1 MNQSLKFLLKK
12 ILIPLGIVFLTLI
25 FVGFVSF
32 YFLID
37 DNLDSIKTKIFE
49 QVQEKIGHEFT
60 VDSLEADWK
69 IINPS
74 LTLYNVSIFNHDKS
88 QSLNIEKIQADI
100 SWLSLIRLS
109 PVFDEIAIHQPVLD
123 IKKGKNGSLFVNG
136 IKVDHEKDTGFSN
149 WLLNQDDIVI
159 YGATISWLDMTKTSE
174 ILRLSDLNLHYGSS
188 KLFSYINRRT
198 FNVSTK
204 SSHGTPHKIRLDGY
218 IDISTIANI
227 KTSDGQI
234 NISFEELDLETMKL
248 WTEDFS
254 EIKSGN
260 ADAVIRLDIN
270 NGLIDGINSKLNID
284 SLTWLTKEN
293 KTVIINE
300 LSGLI
305 GWRKNKEYSSVK
317 LTELNTNLENGPKF
331 KDAKIEL
338 EVDYKNKLRQIS
350 LDINRLNLDATN
362 KFIQKLPS
370 SLTNIQTKYSSISPS
385 GVLTNLKLHWE
396 KNKIFSLGTNVLDV
410 SFMPFENT
418 PGISGITG
426 EIKID
431 NQKGYIKSVSKS
443 IAITDGAI
451 FRGLLEFDQFSG
463 IISWNNNAYNFKDV
477 NIKNND
483 FQAEID
489 GDYFHGKQDKR
500 SIDMDV
506 NISNIVISELKKY
519 YPKQLGEKILHWL
532 DTSLLK
538 GVARNTAIKINGKL
552 TDFPFV
558 DENNMPD
565 QGKGLFTVSSSVKN
579 SFIEYGKGWP
589 ELDAFD
595 FNIMVNNNY
604 IKLIGLEGNLQ
615 GNNIKNMEVIIDSF
629 DIEEPIM
636 KVNVI
641 LDSPVNKIIN
651 AINNSPLKRSMKGVT
666 KKMVGQGP
674 GELNVSLETP
684 MNDVDNIQFTG
695 TYDFQGS
702 SIQNEEVGIPA
713 LENIYGVLEF
723 DNDSISIKKANATLY
738 SSPIGIKL
746 ITKSDINQFNVKGI
760 FSSEFIEMV
769 LGSQFSNKIDGQAS
783 WSAEINLFDD
793 KSDIQVSSDM
803 LGLSIKSLGT
813 LNKTADESVS
823 FYFSKKS
830 MSKNTEKIN
839 FQYGKSITAEIDRER
854 GGDGKFINKVGL
866 ISINSPNNIMPKSG
880 VRLIANLDH
889 INVDDYLGFMG
900 DGSDSFLTEASLLIK
915 ELNFLSYT
923 VHNASIKYLP
933 TKDPIKYMSQKA
945 STIIKIDSNEVSGN
959 LSWNRNKNLLI
970 AELKK
975 VHLITETKEDSK
987 IVKTMTN
994 PPKLD
999 VKINSLKVDNE
1010 DYDYVEFR
1018 GGKVDSAWNIDH
1030 FLINRG
1036 NAPISGDGYWSSES
1050 ESPQTS
1056 INFDWKIP
1064 SAEHTLD
1071 KLGYP
1076 NLIKNG
1082 KNGNL
1087 TGNLNWDGSPFNF
1100 DSNKISGNFLLRIAD
1115 GTILESEPGVARLF
1129 GLLTLQNLPRRLSLD
1144 FSDIFRKGFI
1154 FDSITAN
1161 VKADNGILYSD
1172 NFKMSGPAA
1181 EVLMDG
1187 QVSIVDQTQDLHV
1200 LVKPRV
1206 SDSLSLAALVGGP
1219 LVGAAAYIVQKMLK
1233 DPLNKILTS
1242 EYQLIGTW
1250 EEPEEVPVKNSN
1262 LKKDLYSDKD
1272 SNMFENIIDKTIITP
1287 ASDILDFLN
1296 PL

>member
-1 MNQSLKFLLKK
+1 
-12 ILIPLGIVFLTLI
+12 
-25 FVGFVSF
+25 
-32 YFLID
+32 
-37 DNLDSIKTKIFE
+37 
-49 QVQEKIGHEFT
+49 
-60 VDSLEADWK
+60 
-69 IINPS
+69 
-74 LTLYNVSIFNHDKS
+74 
-88 QSLNIEKIQADI
+88 
-100 SWLSLIRLS
+100 
-109 PVFDEIAIHQPVLD
+109 
-123 IKKGKNGSLFVNG
+123 
-136 IKVDHEKDTGFSN
+136 
-149 WLLNQDDIVI
+149 
-159 YGATISWLDMTKTSE
+159 
-174 ILRLSDLNLHYGSS
+174 
-188 KLFSYINRRT
+188 
-198 FNVSTK
+198 
-204 SSHGTPHKIRLDGY
+204 
-218 IDISTIANI
+218 
-227 KTSDGQI
+227 
-234 NISFEELDLETMKL
+234 
-248 WTEDFS
+248 
-254 EIKSGN
+254 
-260 ADAVIRLDIN
+260 
-270 NGLIDGINSKLNID
+270 
-284 SLTWLTKEN
+284 
-293 KTVIINE
+293 
-300 LSGLI
+300 
-305 GWRKNKEYSSVK
+305 
-317 LTELNTNLENGPKF
+317 
-331 KDAKIEL
+331 
-338 EVDYKNKLRQIS
+338 
-350 LDINRLNLDATN
+350 
-362 KFIQKLPS
+362 
-370 SLTNIQTKYSSISPS
+370 
-385 GVLTNLKLHWE
+385 
-396 KNKIFSLGTNVLDV
+396 
-410 SFMPFENT
+410 
-418 PGISGITG
+418 
-426 EIKID
+426 
-431 NQKGYIKSVSKS
+431 
-443 IAITDGAI
+443 
-451 FRGLLEFDQFSG
+451 
-463 IISWNNNAYNFKDV
+463 
-477 NIKNND
+477 
-483 FQAEID
+483 
-489 GDYFHGKQDKR
+489 
-500 SIDMDV
+500 
-506 NISNIVISELKKY
+506 
-519 YPKQLGEKILHWL
+519 
-532 DTSLLK
+532 
-538 GVARNTAIKINGKL
+538 
-552 TDFPFV
+552 
-558 DENNMPD
+558 
-565 QGKGLFTVSSSVKN
+565 
-579 SFIEYGKGWP
+579 
-589 ELDAFD
+589 
-595 FNIMVNNNY
+595 MVNNNY

-866 ISINSPNNIMPKSG
+866 ISINSPNNIIPKSG